1 MIIVGSISIT
11 LNIILIVFCFLE
23 RSTIIKLQKEN
34 LRLKR
39 RKIKASEQMIQ
50 SFEKAMIAAID
61 TGNIKQYRKYRDM
74 YNDLISK
81 SSTLS

>member
-11 LNIILIVFCFLE
+11 LNIILITFCFLE
-23 RSTIIKLQKEN
+23 RSTIIKLRKEN

-74 YNDLISK
+74 YNDLVSK

>member
-11 LNIILIVFCFLE
+11 LNIILIAFCFLE
-23 RSTIIKLQKEN
+23 RSTIVKLRKEN

-74 YNDLISK
+74 YNDLVSK

>member
-11 LNIILIVFCFLE
+11 LNIILIAFCFLE
-23 RSTIIKLQKEN
+23 RSTIIKLRKEN

-74 YNDLISK
+74 YNDLVFK

>member
-1 MIIVGSISIT
+1 MIIVGSVSIT
-11 LNIILIVFCFLE
+11 LNFILIAFCFLE
-23 RSTIIKLQKEN
+23 RDTIVKLRKEN

-74 YNDLISK
+74 YNDLVSK

>member
-11 LNIILIVFCFLE
+11 LNIILIAFCFLE
-23 RSTIIKLQKEN
+23 RSTIIKLRKEN

-74 YNDLISK
+74 YNDLVSK